1 MLPMN
6 GEHEVVVETKNL
18 IMKTSEV
25 KEVEGTSG
33 EFGVQLG
40 VSNFSVGESKVKM
53 CYIKTV
59 ELSIE
64 ILLD

>member
-40 VSNFSVGESKVKM
+40 VSDFSVGQSKVNM
-53 CYIKTV
+53 CFIKTV
-59 ELSIE
+59 ELSID
-64 ILLD
+64 IYY